1 MRIHPIKGFQ
11 AWKTRLKDIRETKE
25 IRGLE
30 WLFVLCVHFLH
41 VLTFSGWLKFAF
53 DPLVHPLPEEELARR
68 NKAIE
73 AWVVFEFLVLLFA
86 VFSPPNNWP
95 APGLDDTRLS

>member
-86 VFSPPNNWP
+86 VFSPPPLWP